1 MDYSYQLFFPREAL
15 VEVLQ
20 QLAAIAEPTG
30 EPTTLILPDRTL
42 SLPYST
48 WAGTPSELRW
58 DDPSPCWEFA
68 TSLCFE
74 PDAPIRD
81 YLEPRMADDPP
92 ADSPLHYD
100 DRGRARIGYVYLT
113 VQRDMANLPSGTGE
127 DLVRLSFGTPG
138 STMSVLFSESDSI
151 RRTFIGLL
159 ESCRGVYGV
168 FDREDPAELFWLRG
182 AERSEELP
190 TAEMTLAEIE
200 DLVGAA
206 VTQPVLSYRADE
218 VMATARHLRRT
229 AGGVD
234 LGVDHWL
241 LALLDHDVDLD
252 LSVRLGRA
260 DRSGAAA
267 ELRRRLR
274 QGDAGEPLSEDD
286 VRTRATWLAQ
296 HAGKDQVALQDVV
309 EVVVDAASGVRLLST
324 DTRPAQEQAAMV
336 ALEPD
341 HREPSFWTPRN
352 STCDPLWRRTL
363 DRMLMELPG
372 NSGGDVTAPFLTGVA
387 LAVLTGLATV
397 VVILLLLR

>member
-1 MDYSYQLFFPREAL
+1 MDYSYQLFFPREVL
-15 VEVLQ
+15 VDVLE

-42 SLPYST
+42 TLPYST
-48 WAGTPSELRW
+48 WSDTPSELRW
-58 DDPSPCWEFA
+58 DDPSPSWEFA

-74 PDAPIRD
+74 PDDPIRD
-81 YLEPRMADDPP
+81 YLEPRMAGDPP

-100 DRGRARIGYVYLT
+100 DQGRAKIGYIYLT

-127 DLVRLSFGTPG
+127 DLMRFSFGTPG
-138 STMSVLFSESDSI
+138 STMSVLFLESDSI

-200 DLVGAA
+200 DLVGA
-206 VTQPVLSYRADE
+206 VTQPVLSFRADE

-229 AGGVD
+229 AGGAD
-234 LGVDHWL
+234 LGVHHWL
-241 LALLDHDVDLD
+241 LALLDYDTDLD
-252 LSVRLGRA
+252 LSGRLGHV

-267 ELRRRLR
+267 ELRRRLQ
-274 QGDAGEPLSEDD
+274 QGDAGEPLPEDE
-286 VRTRATWLAQ
+286 VRARATRLARA
-296 HAGKDQVALQDVV
+296 AGKDQVTLHDVV
-309 EVVVDAASGVRLLST
+309 EVVVDAAAGVMPLPT
-324 DTRPAQEQAAMV
+324 VTRPAQEEAPV
-336 ALEPD
+336 VEPEPD
-341 HREPSFWTPRN
+341 YPELSFWTPRN
-352 STCDPLWRRTL
+352 STCDPMWRRTL

-372 NSGGDVTAPFLTGVA
+372 NSGGQVTAPFLTGVV
-387 LAVLTGLATV
+387 LAVLTGLAAV
-397 VVILLLLR
+397 VVIFLLLL